1 MATTDS
7 ELQSSKRSRFVYPV
21 CIAPTFIAWGSFC
34 PPITRSPA
42 SSSSLDFL
50 GGSGRLFRSAKFVCY
65 IRFRS
70 PSSKSCDTRLWVAN
84 SRLINDEAKKD
95 LLEDVDRKRDGWC
108 ANRDAADRAVVTGDA
123 DYYLGEIGRSSLTTL
138 NFTDFSAAY
147 PTSMSGVVADPL
159 DPDKSAFMELQGQA
173 APRSAPATQG
183 PPRAPLG
190 AYPFPGI
197 NNGPLHNSYGGHPT
211 HPYLSSYP
219 GGPCGPCPSPPRD
232 DKSQL
237 EDTLRVNGKGKKM
250 RKPRTIY
257 SSLQLQQLNRR
268 FQRTQ
273 YLALPERAELAASLG
288 LTQTQ
293 VKICVGTPQPQNQ
306 GPHTPNPPGT
316 PGPPSLGP
324 PNSAGTPQSPSEPSP
339 GPQSPP
345 TSHHHH
351 HPQHQQPPSLPPH
364 HPSHPHHP
372 HHLPHGASLTPPA
385 MSPPLGS
392 WEMSPAAA
400 KAVAMSSYMPQ
411 YTWYHQTDPSM
422 NQQILT

>member
-1 MATTDS
+1 
-7 ELQSSKRSRFVYPV
+7 
-21 CIAPTFIAWGSFC
+21 
-34 PPITRSPA
+34 
-42 SSSSLDFL
+42 
-50 GGSGRLFRSAKFVCY
+50 
-65 IRFRS
+65 
-70 PSSKSCDTRLWVAN
+70 
-84 SRLINDEAKKD
+84 
-95 LLEDVDRKRDGWC
+95 
-108 ANRDAADRAVVTGDA
+108 
-123 DYYLGEIGRSSLTTL
+123 
-138 NFTDFSAAY
+138 
-147 PTSMSGVVADPL
+147 MSGVVADPL

-173 APRSAPATQG
+173 AQAPHQPYPLRAPGYQPPGAQGHDGPPGFQTQG
-183 PPRAPLG
+183 PPRGPLG
-190 AYPFPGI
+190 AYPFAPI
-197 NNGPLHNSYGGHPT
+197 NNGPLHNSYGAHPT
-211 HPYLSSYP
+211 HPYLGSYP

-237 EDTLRVNGKGKKM
+237 EDSLRVNGKGKKM

-293 VKICVGTPQPQNQ
+293 VKIWFQNRRSKYKKMLKAQQQGGGGGSGGGGGGGGGGGTPTTPGSVGTPQPQNQ
-306 GPHTPNPPGT
+306 GPHTPNPGPGT

-345 TSHHHH
+345 ASHQHHHH
-351 HPQHQQPPSLPPH
+351 HQQQQQQQQHQSHHH

-372 HHLPHGASLTPPA
+372 HHLPPGASLTPPA
-385 MSPPLGS
+385 MSPPLNS
-392 WEMSPAAA
+392 WDMTPAA
-400 KAVAMSSYMPQ
+400 KAVAMSGYMPQ